1 VFNINVFVLLMIV
14 SSHAKDLIFRLM
26 EPDCRKRIEVDDVLN
41 HPWFQELEIPNISD
55 PVSKLSSTG
64 QHSIKGCV
72 IS

>member
-1 VFNINVFVLLMIV
+1 
-14 SSHAKDLIFRLM
+14 M

-41 HPWFQELEIPNISD
+41 HPWFQALEFPNFSD

-64 QHSIKGCV
+64 QHSFKGCV

>member
-1 VFNINVFVLLMIV
+1 VFKVNGFALLIIV

-41 HPWFQELEIPNISD
+41 HPWFQALEFPNFSD

-64 QHSIKGCV
+64 QHSFKGCV